1 MRELLLGY
9 GTFAMYYVMTVTLIY
24 FTILFFSYKGVY
36 SMIKGAVY
44 SRFRSLS
51 GSESAPPVSLLVPA
65 YNEELT
71 IIENVKSLLTLN
83 YHTYEVIVVNDG
95 SKDRTLQVLIEAF
108 QLVPKEDETVRYAIE
123 CTPIRQ
129 VYYNPAY
136 PNLYVVDKPNG
147 GKADSLN
154 AGINLSHYPLIS
166 SIDADSLLEKD
177 ALIRMARVYMENP
190 AETVAIGGNVR
201 IANGCS
207 IRDGVVT
214 DVRLPRK
221 MWPMF
226 QTLEY
231 MKAFLGGRIG
241 WSHINGLIIV
251 SGAFGMFRKSS
262 VVEVGGYRDGYPG
275 EDMNIIIKLHRHML
289 ENKLPY
295 RVAYCPD
302 AVCWTQAPD
311 TYRILSSQRK
321 RWGRGNLKNMLE
333 NRDMLLRPKYKV
345 FGMLTMPYNVIFE
358 TLNPYFKLTGLLALI
373 GYVAMDMTQWRVLL
387 TFALINFLNG
397 YVMAVGSLVLE
408 EMAFRRY
415 TRMKDLVKMTVFSA
429 LMFLGYYQ
437 LGVLWRLQG
446 HIEFLR
452 KNNSWG
458 VMTRQSWNQEAPA
471 VNNPS
476 TVTTGGKIA

>member
-1 MRELLLGY
+1 MAA
-9 GTFAMYYVMTVTLIY
+9 TFYVAAVTLIY
-24 FTILFFSYKGVY
+24 FCILFFSYRGIYGMLKGETY
-36 SMIKGAVY
+36 A
-44 SRFRSLS
+44 RFRSLS
-51 GSESAPPVSLLVPA
+51 GSSYVPPVSLLVPA
-65 YNEELT
+65 FNEELT
-71 IIENVKSLLTLN
+71 IIDNVKSLLTLN

-95 SKDRTLQVLIEAF
+95 SKDRTVEKLIEAF
-108 QLVPKEDETVRYAIE
+108 QLTPLESETVTYEIDCTEIKAI
-123 CTPIRQ
+123 
-129 VYYNPAY
+129 YHNPAY
-136 PNLYVVDKPNG
+136 PRLYVIDKENG

-154 AGINLSHYPLIS
+154 AGINFSHYPLIC

-177 ALIRMARVYMENP
+177 ALIRMARVYMEDP
-190 AETVAIGGNVR
+190 GRIVAVGGNVR
-201 IANGCS
+201 IANGCR
-207 IRDGVVT
+207 IEDGVVK

-231 MKAFLGGRIG
+231 LKAFLGGRIG

-251 SGAFGMFRKSS
+251 SGAFGMFRKEE
-262 VVEVGGYRDGYPG
+262 VVKVGGYRDGYPG
-275 EDMNIIIKLHRHML
+275 EDMNIIIKLHRYML

-295 RVAYCPD
+295 KIAYSPD

-333 NRDMLLRPKYKV
+333 NWDMIFRPKYKQ

-358 TLNPYFKLTGLLALI
+358 TLNPYVKITGLLALI

-387 TFALINFLNG
+387 IYAIINFLTG
-397 YVMAVGSLVLE
+397 YLMAVGSLVLE
-408 EMAFRRY
+408 EIGFRRY
-415 TRMKDLVKMTVFSA
+415 PRMRDLFKMMGFSV

-452 KNNSWG
+452 KNNTWG
-458 VMTRQSWNQEAPA
+458 VMTRQSWNEDSATKSSA
-471 VNNPS
+471 
-476 TVTTGGKIA
+476 

>member
-1 MRELLLGY
+1 
-9 GTFAMYYVMTVTLIY
+9 MYYVMAVSLIY
-24 FTILFFSYKGVY
+24 FTLMFLSYRGIY

-44 SRFRSLS
+44 SRFQSLS
-51 GSESAPPVSLLVPA
+51 GSAHAPPVSLLVPA

-83 YHTYEVIVVNDG
+83 YHTYEVIVINDG
-95 SKDRTLQVLIEAF
+95 SKDNTLQVLIDAF
-108 QLVPKEDETVRYAIE
+108 ELKPKTDETVHYAIDS
-123 CTPIRQ
+123 TKIKA
-129 VYYNPAY
+129 VYYNPAH
-136 PNLYVVDKPNG
+136 PNLYVVDKNNG

-154 AGINLSHYPLIS
+154 AGINLSHYPLIC

-201 IANGCS
+201 IANGCV
-207 IRDGVVT
+207 IRDGDVK

-221 MWPMF
+221 IWPMF

-231 MKAFLGGRIG
+231 LKAFLGGRIG

-251 SGAFGMFRKSS
+251 SGAFGMFRKDY
-262 VVEVGGYRDGYPG
+262 VVKVGGYREGYPG
-275 EDMNIIIKLHRHML
+275 EDMNIIIKLHRYML
-289 ENKLPY
+289 KNKLPY

-333 NRDMLLRPKYKV
+333 NRDLFLNPKYKV
-345 FGMLTMPYNVIFE
+345 FGLLTVPYNVLFE

-373 GYVAMDMTQWRVLL
+373 GYVAMDMTHWPILL
-387 TFALINFLNG
+387 TFAAINFLNG
-397 YVMAVGSLVLE
+397 YLLAVGSLLLE
-408 EMAFRRY
+408 ELAFRRY
-415 TRMKDLVKMTVFSA
+415 PRMRDTLKMVGFAA

-458 VMTRQSWNQEAPA
+458 VMTRQSWNQEPIGK
-471 VNNPS
+471 PS
-476 TVTTGGKIA
+476 TVTTGGEA